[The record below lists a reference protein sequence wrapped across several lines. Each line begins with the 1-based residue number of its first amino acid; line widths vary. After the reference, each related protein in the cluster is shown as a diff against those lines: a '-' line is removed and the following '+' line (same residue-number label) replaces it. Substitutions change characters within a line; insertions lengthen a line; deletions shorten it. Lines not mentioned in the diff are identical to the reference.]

1 MLRLRTSSIFN
12 SQHVATGWLN
22 ACNMLRPTMLRSVAF
37 KRCDRLAGACSCW
50 ANNVG
55 ICCFEVLPSFGRAL
69 SPGLYLGVL
78 RYAES
83 MVMLIMAS
91 TTHGNSWHFWETMC
105 STLPFVSKISTVIVS
120 SKINELE
127 SSIRKKFIVRM
138 TSSNRRLKSAFE
150 YC

>member
-12 SQHVATGWLN
+12 SQHVGTGWPN
-22 ACNMLRPTMLRSVAF
+22 ACNMLRPTMLRSVAL
-37 KRCDRLAGACSCW
+37 KYCDRLAGACSCW

-55 ICCFEVLPSFGRAL
+55 ICCFEVFPSFGRAL
-69 SPGLYLGVL
+69 SPSLYREIL

-83 MVMLIMAS
+83 MGMLIMVS
-91 TTHGNSWHFWETMC
+91 TTRGKSWHFWETMC

-127 SSIRKKFIVRM
+127 SSIRKKFIVRI